1 MTAVAEHP
9 LEDLLARLERERLEA
24 DRLYNEALTAVDRA
38 IQEAPALPDP
48 PRRYDDTRVTPINLG
63 WKILPG
69 NPPPV
74 DRSLKGRLRG
84 FIWRLVGPPL
94 DAQQRF
100 NGDLVDHINRNVAAH
115 QEVQQATSTLLA
127 VAGRQFE
134 ALVRFESLLVQY
146 LQTITSYID
155 TKDRRAGGD
164 ELRERVALAE
174 QRILALKREV
184 EGRPAAGAATSV
196 PGGASTSA
204 FAPGATADRPAE
216 FSAPLDSIAYVGFED
231 RFRGSQEDIRT
242 RVEDYLPILASASD
256 VLDVGCG
263 RGELLDLLRQ
273 HGVTARGVDANDA
286 MVQLCRARGL
296 DVERDDALRF
306 LERQPDGSLGGL
318 VAIQVV
324 EHFQPAYLLR
334 FLETAHHKM
343 RRGAPLVLETINP
356 ACWMA
361 FFECYIRDITHRQ
374 ALHPDTLRY
383 LVQTSGFTNVDVQF
397 RAPVSDGDRLERIP
411 SAAEARLKPALSTR
425 PSTLRQAQDRPEPSR
440 GATSS
445 GLAVEG
451 PDATDEGTGASPP
464 GDPRIAQLVATL
476 NAHADMLNAR
486 LFSAMD
492 YAVIGRR

>member
-1 MTAVAEHP
+1 MAERP

-38 IQEAPALPDP
+38 IEEAPALPDP
-48 PRRYDDTRVTPINLG
+48 PRRYDDSRVTPINLA
-63 WKILPG
+63 WTILPAG
-69 NPPPV
+69 PPPI

-84 FIWRLVGPPL
+84 FVWRLVGPPI

-100 NGDLVDHINRNVAAH
+100 NGEIVDHINRNVAAH
-115 QEVQQATSTLLA
+115 QELQQATSGLVA
-127 VAGRQFE
+127 AAGRQFE
-134 ALVRFESLLVQY
+134 ALARFESLLVQY
-146 LQTITSYID
+146 LQTITRYVD

-164 ELRERVALAE
+164 ELRERVTLAE
-174 QRILALKREV
+174 QRILALKREL
-184 EGRPAAGAATSV
+184 EGLPEAATGPAASAASGTST
-196 PGGASTSA
+196 PSA
-204 FAPGATADRPAE
+204 
-216 FSAPLDSIAYVGFED
+216 FSAPLDSLTYVGFED

-273 HGVTARGVDANDA
+273 HGVTARGVDTNDA

-296 DVERDDALRF
+296 DVNRDEALRF

-324 EHFQPAYLLR
+324 EHFQPAHLLR
-334 FLETAHHKM
+334 VLETAHHKM

-361 FFECYIRDITHRQ
+361 FFECYLRDITHRQ

-397 RAPVSDGDRLERIP
+397 RAPVSEGDRLARISSP
-411 SAAEARLKPALSTR
+411 AGVRL
-425 PSTLRQAQDRPEPSR
+425 E
-440 GATSS
+440 
-445 GLAVEG
+445 
-451 PDATDEGTGASPP
+451 PDATYEGASAPAP
-464 GDPRIAQLVATL
+464 DDPRIATLVAAV
-476 NAHADMLNAR
+476 NAHADTLNAR
-486 LFSAMD
+486 LFSSMD
-492 YAVIGRR
+492 YAVIARR